1 MYQHFKDRIEKL
13 PPLGEFSFFLS
24 RKIFAA
30 KVESDYPIDKS
41 FFNRIF
47 NRMPK

>member
-30 KVESDYPIDKS
+30 KVEFSCSVEKQ
-41 FFNRIF
+41 IF
-47 NRMPK
+47 N